1 MNKFILTWNI
11 MLTISLTT
19 LILFKKVI
27 LNINP
32 STTSIILLI
41 VTILFLIYHNK
52 VIRFLRKL

>member
-19 LILFKKVI
+19 LIIFKKLV

-41 VTILFLIYHNK
+41 ITILFLIYHNK

>member
-19 LILFKKVI
+19 LIIFKKLV

-41 VTILFLIYHNK
+41 ITILFLIYHNK
-52 VIRFLRKL
+52 VIGFLRKL

>member
-1 MNKFILTWNI
+1 

-19 LILFKKVI
+19 LIIFKKVV

-52 VIRFLRKL
+52 VVKFLNKL

>member
-19 LILFKKVI
+19 LIIFKKVV

-52 VIRFLRKL
+52 VVKFLNKL

>member
-11 MLTISLTT
+11 MLIKSLTT

>member
-11 MLTISLTT
+11 MLIISLTT